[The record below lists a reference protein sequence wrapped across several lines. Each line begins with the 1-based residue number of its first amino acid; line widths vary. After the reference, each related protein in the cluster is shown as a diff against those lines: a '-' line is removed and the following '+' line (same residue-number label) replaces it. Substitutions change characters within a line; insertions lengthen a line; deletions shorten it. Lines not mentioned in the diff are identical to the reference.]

1 MLRSF
6 AVLTVAVT
14 LLAACAG
21 AHSSPRPDRL
31 TGLPVDVEASDLAGR
46 VVRVGEA
53 TGRVRVVDF
62 WATWC
67 EPCVAVLEGLDRLG
81 AAAGSDLMVYA
92 VSIDEERAP
101 LVAFLA
107 AHPLR
112 RNVLWDPGGQRH
124 AERLRIE
131 QLPTTLLV
139 DRKGFVR
146 FVHRGWRPGDDEA
159 IRDEVE
165 LLLAE
170 H

>member
-1 MLRSF
+1 MKRSF
-6 AVLTVAVT
+6 AALTVAVT
-14 LLAACAG
+14 LLAGCAG
-21 AHSSPRPDRL
+21 LRPSARPDRL
-31 TGLPVDVEASDLAGR
+31 TGLPVDVEAPDLAGR
-46 VVRVGEA
+46 IVRVGEA
-53 TGRVRVVDF
+53 TGSVRVIDF

-81 AAAGSDLMVYA
+81 AVAGGDLMVYA

-101 LVAFLA
+101 LEAFLS

-112 RNVLWDPGGQRH
+112 LNMLWDPGGKRH

-139 DRKGFVR
+139 DRKGLVR
-146 FVHRGWRPGDDEA
+146 FIHRGWRSGDDEVV
-159 IRDEVE
+159 RGEVK

-170 H
+170 R